1 MKDGIRNDRVNRLTT
16 AGMLCALIVVL
27 TIFVSIPIPGV
38 MGAYLNAGDVGVYL
52 TAYLLGGPLAALV
65 GGVGSALADLIIGSA
80 IYAPATLLIK
90 AATAFTAALLFR
102 RFSGWKQLIAPFVA
116 GLVMCAGYF
125 LYECLL
131 YGAPTAAASI
141 LFNLIQMGG
150 AIPLT
155 YLCVRVADGIKK
167 RGEG

>member
-1 MKDGIRNDRVNRLTT
+1 MKDGVHNDRVRRLTT

-27 TIFVSIPIPGV
+27 TMFVSIPIPGV

-52 TAYLLGGPLAALV
+52 AAYLIGGPLAALV
-65 GGVGSALADLIIGSA
+65 GGVGSALADLLIGSV

-90 AATAFTAALLFR
+90 AATAFVAALIFK
-102 RFSGWKQLIAPFVA
+102 RFSGWKQLFAPFFA

-131 YGAPTAAASI
+131 YGAPTAAVSI
-141 LFNLIQMGG
+141 PFNLIQTGG

-155 YLCVRVADGIKK
+155 YLCVRVVDGINK
-167 RGEG
+167 RGER